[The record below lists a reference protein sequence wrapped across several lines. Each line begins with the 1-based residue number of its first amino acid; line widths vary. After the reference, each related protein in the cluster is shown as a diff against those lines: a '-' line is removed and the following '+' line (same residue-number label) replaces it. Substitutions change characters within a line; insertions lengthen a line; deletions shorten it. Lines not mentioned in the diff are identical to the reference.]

1 MSGRR
6 TVTYAA
12 ARGPGRPSRSAWAL
26 AAVVVAVA
34 AIVAVL
40 SGSGTHSRPAAGPRA
55 VAPQPTRHGAVRA
68 AVSALY
74 RLSIPALLD
83 RRRFDAELSQVA
95 APRAAGRVRASFGA
109 AEPSMLAAFAERP
122 RLLRGAPLGYR
133 VESYSPRS
141 ANVAIWSVAV
151 AATQRYGTQVQWRTL
166 NVELAWT
173 AAGWKV
179 TGGSGRSGP
188 VPSGSAERLATSAS
202 GFEPLRH
209 VP

>member
-1 MSGRR
+1 
-6 TVTYAA
+6 V
-12 ARGPGRPSRSAWAL
+12 L
-26 AAVVVAVA
+26 AAGVVAVA
-34 AIVAVL
+34 ATAAIW
-40 SGSGTHSRPAAGPRA
+40 SGTRSDTAAGPRA
-55 VAPQPTRHGAVRA
+55 VAPQPTRDGAVRA

-83 RRRFDAELSQVA
+83 RRRFDAEIRQVA
-95 APRAAGRVRASFGA
+95 APRAAGRVRATFGA
-109 AEPSMLAAFAERP
+109 AEPSMLVAFAERP

-151 AATQRYGTQVQWRTL
+151 AATRRYGSQVQWRTL

-173 AAGWKV
+173 ATGWKV

-188 VPSGSAERLATSAS
+188 VPSGSVERLATSAS